1 MNTQTQRSLSV
12 LRAILY
18 FFSRGEGG
26 VSVVKLELQ
35 SKVLAVEEP
44 SCLLEGFLMKCFVF
58 TVEWYIPARI
68 CSAAASPWLHGD
80 LGLQLFF
87 RSRQHLAALRA
98 EVPSRGGR
106 VRKDLIR
113 KIRKERN
120 RNDSKH

>member
-1 MNTQTQRSLSV
+1 M
-12 LRAILY
+12 
-18 FFSRGEGG
+18 
-26 VSVVKLELQ
+26 
-35 SKVLAVEEP
+35 EEP
-44 SCLLEGFLMKCFVF
+44 SCLLEGFLMKRFVF
-58 TVEWYIPARI
+58 TVNCKWCLPGRI

-113 KIRKERN
+113 KSRKERN